1 MCKFFRKIYDWIM
14 GVIKKLTQQNLV
26 NEGNEGKDIY
36 PVTHA
41 KAVYVDL
48 SDDERD
54 TLQNLLNN
62 DIVFKGTLQGLLNE
76 VIQSKNIIGNDIFVT
91 NSQGVGNDLAGWTT
105 QLSTLI
111 TELSKTKKALDEKVS
126 IVNGFVSN
134 TLVNFKKGGLSAT
147 KSVSNI
153 ITDLYSIL
161 SGLAQRVSILEGTF
175 LPSTPKEE

>member
-1 MCKFFRKIYDWIM
+1 MCKFFRKIYNWIM

-48 SDDERD
+48 SEEERD

-62 DIVFKGTLQGLLNE
+62 NIVFKGTLQELLNE
-76 VIQSKNIIGNDIFVT
+76 VIKNKKIVGNDIFVI
-91 NSQGVGNDLAGWTT
+91 NSKGAGNYLADWMT
-105 QLSTLI
+105 QI
-111 TELSKTKKALDEKVS
+111 GILSKELYDTRTALAEKVN
-126 IVNGFVSN
+126 ITNGVVSN
-134 TLVNFKKGGLSAT
+134 TIVNYTKEGLNEGQKLSI
-147 KSVSNI
+147 V

-161 SGLAQRVSILEGTF
+161 SGLAQKVSTLEGT
-175 LPSTPKEE
+175 LPSTPKE

>member
-48 SDDERD
+48 SEEERV

-76 VIQSKNIIGNDIFVT
+76 VIKKQNIVGNDIFVT
-91 NSQGVGNDLAGWTT
+91 NSQGTGNNLAGWMS
-105 QLSTLI
+105 QLGIVL
-111 TELSKTKKALDEKVS
+111 TELSKTKKALDEKVNITNG
-126 IVNGFVSN
+126 IVNNTIVNYTRGDVNESN
-134 TLVNFKKGGLSAT
+134 KLSN
-147 KSVSNI
+147 V
-153 ITDLYSIL
+153 ITDLYSLL
-161 SGLAQRVSILEGTF
+161 SGLAQRVLTLEGT
-175 LPSTPKEE
+175 LPSTPKE

>member
-48 SDDERD
+48 SEEERD

-76 VIQSKNIIGNDIFVT
+76 VIKNKNIVGNDIFVT
-91 NSQGVGNDLAGWTT
+91 DSQGTANDLAGWAT
-105 QLSTLI
+105 QIRLLQTRLSETI
-111 TELSKTKKALDEKVS
+111 RALDEKVN
-126 IVNGFVSN
+126 ITHGVVSN
-134 TLVNFKKGGLSAT
+134 TIVNYTKGDKNEGQKLSI
-147 KSVSNI
+147 V
-153 ITDLYSIL
+153 ITDLYTIL
-161 SGLAQRVSILEGTF
+161 SGLAQRVSTLEGT
-175 LPSTPKEE
+175 LPSTPKE

>member
-48 SDDERD
+48 SEEERD

-76 VIQSKNIIGNDIFVT
+76 VIKNKNIIGNDIFVT
-91 NSQGVGNDLAGWTT
+91 NSQGAGNYLVGWMT
-105 QLSTLI
+105 QLGTVT
-111 TELSKTKKALDEKVS
+111 TELSKTKKALDEKVNITNGDVNNT
-126 IVNGFVSN
+126 IVTYKRGIINVSDKLSN
-134 TLVNFKKGGLSAT
+134 VITGLHS
-147 KSVSNI
+147 
-153 ITDLYSIL
+153 LL
-161 SGLAQRVSILEGTF
+161 SGLAQRVLILEGE
-175 LPSTPKEE
+175 LSSTPKEE